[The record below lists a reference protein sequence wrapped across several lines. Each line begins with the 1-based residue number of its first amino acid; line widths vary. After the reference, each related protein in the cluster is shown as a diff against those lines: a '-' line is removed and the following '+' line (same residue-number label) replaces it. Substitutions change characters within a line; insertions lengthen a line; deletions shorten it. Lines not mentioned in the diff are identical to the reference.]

1 MFIVDSHQDMMFAVS
16 DICKP
21 FGKILNIIIFRNL
34 AKILKQNIILFSE
47 MLLVN

>member
-16 DICKP
+16 DICKA
-21 FGKILNIIIFRNL
+21 FGKIFNIIIFRNL
-34 AKILKQNIILFSE
+34 ARLLKQNIILFSE